1 MEGVSDQVWRYP
13 AELCE
18 LLKGHGILPR
28 PDSPPRM
35 VRDYLSDLYRF
46 EIRRLRDLRK
56 AEKIP
61 KSEYIG
67 HVIELRKKY
76 IALSLTPEEFE
87 NACR

>member
-1 MEGVSDQVWRYP
+1 MSDQVWRYS
-13 AELCE
+13 ETLCE
-18 LLKGHGILPR
+18 LLQAHGIRPR
-28 PDSPPRM
+28 PDTHPRM

-61 KSEYIG
+61 KPEYIG
-67 HVIELRKKY
+67 HVIDLRKKY